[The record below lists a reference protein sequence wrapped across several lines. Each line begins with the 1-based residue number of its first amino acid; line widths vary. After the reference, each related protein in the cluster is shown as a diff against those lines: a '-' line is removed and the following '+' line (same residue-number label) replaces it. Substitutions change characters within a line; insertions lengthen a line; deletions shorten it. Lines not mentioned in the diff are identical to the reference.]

1 MKRDEILNQLEKLV
15 HLDIDATEA
24 YDQAI
29 RNIDEQVIKD
39 KLILFKGDHRK
50 HVELLSAKMI
60 EMGGKPP
67 EFAADFKG
75 FFITGF
81 TALRSMSGTKGALNA
96 MESNEKLTNSRY
108 EDASKLDMPS
118 DIAAIIRSNLADEQ
132 HHLAF
137 IREALTTLVRR

>member
-1 MKRDEILNQLEKLV
+1 MKRDEILSHLEKLI
-15 HLDIDATEA
+15 HLDIDATQA

-39 KLILFKGDHRK
+39 KLILFKADHRK

-67 EFAADFKG
+67 EFTSDFKG

-81 TALRSMSGTKGALNA
+81 TALRSMSGTKGALHA
-96 MESNEKLTNSRY
+96 MESNEKLTTSKY
-108 EDASKLDMPS
+108 EDASKLEMPS
-118 DIAAIIRSNLADEQ
+118 DIAAVIRSNLADEH
-132 HHLAF
+132 HHLSF
-137 IREALTTLVRR
+137 IREALATVGRS